1 MTKQST
7 EADFK
12 EVLESKT
19 FVQFGE
25 KHLGTPG
32 ARAGLTARIFSDLDP
47 KEVLLKEITNFTG
60 LFRFSR
66 ERLRWQRKELSL
78 H

>member
-1 MTKQST
+1 ML
-7 EADFK
+7 D
-12 EVLESKT
+12 SKT

-25 KHLGTPG
+25 KYLGTPG

-47 KEVLLKEITNFTG
+47 AEVLIIYLTVFTG
-60 LFRFSR
+60 LFRCR
-66 ERLRWQRKELSL
+66 RGRLWWLRKGLSQ